1 MGADPIS
8 WTIMGLGLANQLV
21 GGMQSAD
28 AARDQQRSANRQAE
42 TALKQGEDN
51 AKLIAAQTLRDK
63 ELARSDARR
72 DLARANVGLA
82 QGGVSSATGSA
93 LEILSGAAADAQR
106 NVAWLDYD
114 GRLRAE
120 QARAQGRTG
129 AVSYGKQAA
138 NASARQRSAYS
149 NLLMGG
155 TGSLLS
161 LGAKA
166 YG

>member
-28 AARDQQRSANRQAE
+28 AARDQQRAASQQAE
-42 TALKQGEDN
+42 NALKQGEDN
-51 AKLIAAQTLRDK
+51 AKLIEAQTLRDK
-63 ELARSDARR
+63 ELARSEARR
-72 DLARANVGLA
+72 NLARANVGLA

-114 GRLRAE
+114 GRLRAAE
-120 QARAQGRTG
+120 ARAQGLTG
-129 AVSYGKQAA
+129 AGNYGRQAA
-138 NASARQRSAYS
+138 NAAARRRSAHS
-149 NLLMGG
+149 GLLFGG
-155 TGSLLS
+155 ANSLLS